1 MSNAKSKHVINGDRL
16 GLWRGCDGAYY
27 TKFGHCAVCGKTAES
42 HVATAGAENSKPER
56 AAADALRQTRRAI
69 KALPPIA
76 GKLRVKF
83 TRGYRGIPLD
93 RDNLVG
99 GLKPLRDEIA
109 RIYGRDDAEQSGIT
123 WEYEQAKGAIHAVE
137 IQKEGE

>member
-1 MSNAKSKHVINGDRL
+1 MSNGAKHVINADNL
-16 GLWRGCDGAYY
+16 GLWQGCDGAYY
-27 TKFGHCAVCGKTAES
+27 TKYGHCAVCGKPAES
-42 HVATAGAENSKPER
+42 HLATAGAENTKSKR
-56 AAADALRQTRRAI
+56 ASTDALRAALRAT

-83 TRGYRGIPLD
+83 TRGYKSIPLD

-109 RIYGRDDAEQSGIT
+109 RIYGRDDAEQTGIT

-137 IQKEGE
+137 IQKEG